1 MTPNNQ
7 KPYLMKYR
15 SALLISIGLFMASC
29 TPKETNPL
37 LSEWTSPF
45 GVPPFDQVKEEHY
58 MPAFKEAMKVHNQE
72 IDAIVN
78 NPEAPDFENTILALD
93 NAGSLLSKVS
103 AVFSS
108 ASGVRSNDRIMEI
121 SNELTPLRSAHS
133 NEINM
138 NDALFKRVKA
148 VYDQRESLG
157 LDPLQL
163 KLVEETYK
171 GFERSGADLPEDRK
185 NELKKINSEISQL
198 QNRFGQNLLKETAA
212 YRLVIDNEDDLSG
225 LSQAQKDLAAM
236 TASKAGQD
244 GKWMFGLDN
253 PSVMPF
259 LQFSDNRELRE
270 QIFNAYISRC
280 NNDNTEDNKEVIRRL
295 VDLRL
300 QKARIMGYEN
310 YAQFVLV
317 ERMAKTPE
325 AVYDL
330 LDQLWKP
337 ALKAA
342 EREAADMRE
351 IIAEEKSDVELEG
364 YDWRYFF
371 EKAKAK
377 KYDLNENELKPYFRL
392 ENVRQGIF
400 TLCNFLYGITFT
412 QVTDVPLPHPEA
424 VAFECKDAD
433 GTHLGLLFMDMFSR
447 PGEKRGGA
455 WCTSY
460 RGQSYKDGKKV
471 APLVA
476 IVANFVRPAKE
487 GEPALLSPDEVETY
501 FHEFGHALASL
512 FKDVKYKGLGGMTR
526 DFVELPSQIMEHWAF
541 EPALLKEYAKHYET
555 GEVIP
560 QELVD
565 KLVNSGKYGQG
576 FATTEY
582 LAASLLDMDY
592 HVLKEIPDDF
602 DVLAFESKVL
612 GDRGLLPQIPP
623 RYRSTYFNH
632 TFGGGY
638 TAGYYSYIWAEV
650 LDSDAYQAFVETGDI
665 FNREVARKFRKE
677 ILQRAGEDD
686 AMTLYVNFRGSKPG
700 IDALLENRG
709 LK

>member
-280 NNDNTEDNKEVIRRL
+280 NNDNIEDNKEVIRRL

-351 IIAEEKSDVELEG
+351 IISEEKSDVELEG